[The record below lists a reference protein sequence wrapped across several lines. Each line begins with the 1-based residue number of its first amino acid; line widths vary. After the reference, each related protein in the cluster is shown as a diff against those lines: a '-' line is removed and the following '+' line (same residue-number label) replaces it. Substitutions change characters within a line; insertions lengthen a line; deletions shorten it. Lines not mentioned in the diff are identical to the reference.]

1 MAFKDFFFLTFYAYF
16 MCHVKPTTFLL
27 SSCVHKGTV
36 NKEQFRGKSIE
47 YFKDALYDA
56 DN

>member
-1 MAFKDFFFLTFYAYF
+1 MR
-16 MCHVKPTTFLL
+16 HIKPTTFLL
-27 SSCVHKGTV
+27 SSCVYEGTV

-56 DN
+56 KH